1 MNLMLPDSGLLFW
14 MTIIFAIVFFIL
26 AKFGFP
32 IITGMVEKRNKRID
46 DALSAARRAEAAL
59 ADLSV
64 EQERLLSEARVEQ
77 ARLLQEAASERDRMM
92 ARARE
97 EAVEEAGRIVNEAKE
112 RIREEKEEAL
122 RDVRR
127 EVALLSLS
135 IAEKII
141 RKDLAEEKGQKDLVD
156 RLINEITADDG
167 SSASEMTG

>member
-64 EQERLLSEARVEQ
+64 EQERLLSEARAEQ

-112 RIREEKEEAL
+112 IIREEKEEAL
-122 RDVRR
+122 RDVRH